1 MRKSSKLFVGMDVH
15 KESIDITVA
24 EVGGEVR
31 RWGEVGGDRAAL
43 EKALRKLESA
53 GRPLHFVYEAGPC
66 GFWIERLIRA
76 RGHECWVVSPSL
88 IPKKSG
94 ERIKTDRRDSEKIV
108 RMARAGELEPIY
120 VPGEA
125 DEALRDLV
133 RARDDAIIAQRRA
146 RQQLKALLLRNDMR
160 YVGKS
165 SWTPAHRQWI
175 ARLKLAQPAQQ
186 IAFEEY
192 VDAVDVASNRVERLT
207 RAIERS
213 AEAWRFAPVVAALQA
228 LRGVQFVHAVTI
240 LCELGDLARFD
251 CPRQLMAYLGLVPT
265 ENSSG
270 ERRRQGAITK
280 SGNRFARRALIEAA
294 WAYQHPARITP
305 IIARRQTGLPKAAR
319 DIAWK
324 AQLRLG
330 ARFRKLCARRLN
342 KNKVVV
348 AIARE
353 LSGFVWA
360 IAKGVKIA

>member
-1 MRKSSKLFVGMDVH
+1 MRKSSKVFVGMDVH

-24 EVGGEVR
+24 ATAGEVR
-31 RWGEVGGDRAAL
+31 RWGQIGGDRAAV
-43 EKALRKLESA
+43 EKAVRKLESS
-53 GRPLHFVYEAGPC
+53 GGKLHFVYEAGPC
-66 GFWIERLIRA
+66 GFWIERLIAA

-94 ERIKTDRRDSEKIV
+94 ERVKTDRRDSEKIA

-120 VPGEA
+120 VPTEV

-133 RARDDAIIAQRRA
+133 RARDDAMIAQRRA
-146 RQQLKALLLRNDMR
+146 RQQLKALLLRNEIR
-160 YVGKS
+160 YVGKC
-165 SWTPAHRQWI
+165 SWTAAHRQWI

-192 VDAVDVASNRVERLT
+192 VDAVEVASGRVERIT

-213 AEAWRFAPVVAALQA
+213 ADGWRFAPVVATLQA
-228 LRGVQFVHAVTI
+228 LRGVQFVHAVTLI
-240 LCELGDLARFD
+240 SELGDLSRFSE
-251 CPRQLMAYLGLVPT
+251 PRQLMAYLGLVPT

-294 WAYQHPARITP
+294 WAYQHPARVTP
-305 IIARRQTGLPKAAR
+305 IIARRQTGLPKGVR

-324 AQLRLG
+324 AQLRLCP
-330 ARFRKLCARRLN
+330 RFRKLCARRLN

-353 LSGFVWA
+353 LAGFVWA
-360 IAKGVKIA
+360 MAKDVKLD